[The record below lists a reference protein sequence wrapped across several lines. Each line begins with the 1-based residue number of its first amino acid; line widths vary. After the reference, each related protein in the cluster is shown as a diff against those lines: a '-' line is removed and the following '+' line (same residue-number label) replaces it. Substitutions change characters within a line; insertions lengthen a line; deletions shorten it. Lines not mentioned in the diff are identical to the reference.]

1 MWVRECE
8 SLSFFLPACLCV
20 CLFVRGVGMG
30 GRVGVGG
37 RQSVRLAGCL
47 SVCLSVCVF
56 LIVPFYVW
64 SACLVCV
71 CVCLCLCLCL
81 LMRVFVGGAR
91 GDGGWERSV

>member
-47 SVCLSVCVF
+47 SVCLSVF
-56 LIVPFYVW
+56 F
-64 SACLVCV
+64 
-71 CVCLCLCLCL
+71 
-81 LMRVFVGGAR
+81 
-91 GDGGWERSV
+91 